1 MAERI
6 PQSQGLRVTFNAKL
20 TSDHYS
26 PATGKTIAITI
37 SKNGGT
43 FANPSVGALNA
54 TEIASG
60 TYYVDLTGTDTNTLG
75 PLIVIGTAAAT
86 DNVYAYFEVVQA
98 TAVDL
103 SPVLGS
109 SNPQSTNFLTA
120 VDIGNRA
127 LQHVGQDLI
136 DSALGFTEQRKAT
149 QQVAFAYPK
158 LRRAELRRNV
168 WRFAIRRQV
177 LRALDTN
184 TMLLA
189 PALWVSTTTYFAG
202 SIVNDEN
209 GTAWISLIPN
219 NLGNEPQY
227 SPYWAQYFGP
237 MSVSLYD
244 STVSYSA
251 GELVYTAD
259 GDGTNRVY
267 LSLQTGNSDNPATG
281 TAYSATTTYFKNQVV
296 TYSSVAYMSLI
307 DLNINNTPSSS
318 AAAWASGTTYSI
330 GQAVRGSDG
339 IRYTSVGNGN
349 IGHDPTTD
357 GGVNWTNTGVLV
369 PWASDFVGGEGSIKW
384 LQIGG
389 AEFPMGVTLTTLNI
403 LYPIGSGP
411 STQQSSR
418 NAYRLPAGFLR
429 QAPSDPKAG
438 STSYLGAEWGLP
450 YSDWLFEGN
459 FIVSAMPGP
468 IMLRFV
474 ADMVD
479 VQQMDDM
486 FCEGLGT
493 RIALEVCE
501 PLSQSTAKK
510 QLIASEYE
518 KFMTEARLVNAI
530 EIGSEEPPVDDWI
543 ACRS

>member
-6 PQSQGLRVTFNAKL
+6 PQSQGFRVTFNAVQS
-20 TSDHYS
+20 SDHAS

-43 FANPSVGALNA
+43 FGNPSVGAVTA

-75 PLIVIGTAAAT
+75 PLIVIGTASGM
-86 DNVYAYFEVVQA
+86 DNVYAHFEVVQA
-98 TAVDL
+98 IAVDL
-103 SPVLGS
+103 SPVAGS
-109 SNPQSTNFLTA
+109 SAPQSTNFLTA
-120 VDIGNRA
+120 VDIANRA

-136 DSALGFTEQRKAT
+136 DSSLGFTEQSKKA
-149 QQVAFAYPK
+149 QQTAFAYPK

-177 LRALDTN
+177 LRAIDTN

-189 PALWVSTTTYFAG
+189 PSLWVSTTTYFAG
-202 SIVNDEN
+202 SIVIDEN
-209 GTAWISLIPN
+209 GTPWISLVPN

-237 MSVSLYD
+237 LSVSLYD

-251 GELVYTAD
+251 GELVYTAA

-267 LSLQTGNSDNPATG
+267 LSLQSGNSDNPATG
-281 TAYSATTTYFKNQVV
+281 TDWDDETTYFKNQVV

-318 AAAWASGTTYSI
+318 AAAWASGTTYST

-339 IRYTSVGNGN
+339 VRYTSVGNGN
-349 IGHDPTTD
+349 VGNDPTTD
-357 GGVNWTNTGVLV
+357 AGVNWTNTGVLV
-369 PWASDFVGGEGSIKW
+369 PWATDFVGGEGSIKW

-411 STQQSSR
+411 STQMASR

-429 QAPSDPKAG
+429 QAPTDPKAG
-438 STSYLGAEWGLP
+438 SMSYLGAEWGLP

-459 FIVSAMPGP
+459 FIVSAQVDP

-474 ADMVD
+474 ADVVD
-479 VQQMDDM
+479 VRQMDDM
-486 FCEGLGT
+486 FCEGLGA

-501 PLSQSTAKK
+501 PLTQSTSKK
-510 QLIASEYE
+510 QIIASEYQR
-518 KFMTEARLVNAI
+518 FMTEARLVNAI
-530 EIGSEEPPVDDWI
+530 EIGSEEPPVDDYVL
-543 ACRS
+543 CRS

>member
-43 FANPSVGALNA
+43 FANPAAGATTA

-60 TYYVDLTGTDTNTLG
+60 TYYVDLTGSDTNTLG
-75 PLIVIGTAAAT
+75 PLIVIGTASGT

-98 TAVDL
+98 VAVDL

-109 SNPQSTNFLTA
+109 SSPQSTNFLTA
-120 VDIGNRA
+120 VDISNRA

-136 DSALGFTEQRKAT
+136 DTSLGFTEQSKRA
-149 QQVAFAYPK
+149 QQTAFAYPK

-168 WRFAIRRQV
+168 WRFAIKRQV
-177 LRALDTN
+177 LRPIDTD

-209 GTAWISLIPN
+209 NIPWISLIPN

-237 MSVSLYD
+237 LTVSLYD
-244 STVSYSA
+244 EDTSYSA

-267 LSLQTGNSDNPATG
+267 LSLQSGNADDPATG
-281 TAYSATTTYFKNQVV
+281 TAWAATTTYFKNQVV

-318 AAAWASGTTYSI
+318 AAAWASGTTYSA

-339 IRYTSVGNGN
+339 YKYTSVGSGN
-349 IGHDPTTD
+349 VNHDPTTD
-357 GGVNWTNTGVLV
+357 GGVNWTNTNDLV
-369 PWASDFVGGEGSIKW
+369 PWATDFVGGDGSLKW

-389 AEFPMGVTLTTLNI
+389 EEFPMGATLTTLNI

-411 STQQSSR
+411 STQAATR

-429 QAPSDPKAG
+429 QAPSDPRAG
-438 STSYLGAEWGLP
+438 SVSYLGSETGLA
-450 YSDWLFEGN
+450 YTDWLFEGN
-459 FIVSAMPGP
+459 YIVSRESNP

-474 ADMVD
+474 ADVVD
-479 VQQMDDM
+479 VRQMDDM
-486 FCEGLGT
+486 FCEGLGA
-493 RIALEVCE
+493 RMALEISE
-501 PLSQSTAKK
+501 PLTQSTAKK
-510 QLIASEYE
+510 QIIASEYE
-518 KFMTEARLVNAI
+518 KFMTEARLVNSI
-530 EIGSEEPPVDDWI
+530 ETGSEEPPVDDYI
-543 ACRS
+543 ACRA